1 MKIGILGTGRV
12 GSTIAGRLAELGHD
26 VMIGSRDPSSKQ
38 DLVVKLGGK
47 TKVGTMLEAAKYG
60 EILFNTVPGRTTLET
75 LTAIGEANISGRV
88 LVDVANVMDFSHGT
102 PPTLLV
108 ANTDSL
114 AEEIQRTFP
123 KTRVV
128 KALNTLGFTLMTHPE
143 NLAKGDHSIF
153 VCGNDAF
160 AKTQVSELLA
170 SFGWKQIYDLGD
182 IRSARGMEM
191 YLVFRSEVSA
201 ALGNAPF
208 NIKIVH

>member
-26 VMIGSRDPSSKQ
+26 VIIGSRDPSSKQ
-38 DLVVKLGGK
+38 DLAAKLGGK
-47 TKVGTMLEAAKYG
+47 TKVGTLLEAAKHG
-60 EILFNTVPGRTTLET
+60 EIFFNAVPGRVTLET
-75 LTAIGEANISGRV
+75 LTAIGEANLSGRV
-88 LVDVANVMDFSHGT
+88 LVDVANVMDFSHGS
-102 PPTLLV
+102 PPSLLV

-128 KALNTLGFTLMTHPE
+128 KTLNTLGFTLMTHPE
-143 NLAKGDHSIF
+143 NLSKGDHAIF
-153 VCGNDAF
+153 LCGNDAF
-160 AKTQVSELLA
+160 AKTQVTEILA

-191 YLVFRSEVSA
+191 YLVFRSEVLA
-201 ALGNAPF
+201 AIGNASF
-208 NIKIVH
+208 NISIVQ

>member
-26 VMIGSRDPSSKQ
+26 VIIGSRDPSSKQ
-38 DLVVKLGGK
+38 DLAAKLGGK
-47 TKVGTMLEAAKYG
+47 TKVGTLLEAAKHG
-60 EILFNTVPGRTTLET
+60 EIFFNAVPGRVTLET
-75 LTAIGEANISGRV
+75 LNAIGEANLSGRV
-88 LVDVANVMDFSHGT
+88 LVDVANVMDFSHGS
-102 PPTLLV
+102 PPSLLV

-128 KALNTLGFTLMTHPE
+128 KTLNTLGFTLMTHPE
-143 NLAKGDHSIF
+143 NLSKGDHAIF
-153 VCGNDAF
+153 LCGNDAF
-160 AKTQVSELLA
+160 AKTQVTEILA

-191 YLVFRSEVSA
+191 YLVFRSEVLA
-201 ALGNAPF
+201 AIGNASF
-208 NIKIVH
+208 NISIVQ

>member
-60 EILFNTVPGRTTLET
+60 EILFNTIPGRTTLET

-88 LVDVANVMDFSHGT
+88 LVDVANVMDFSHGS
-102 PPTLLV
+102 PPSLLV

-128 KALNTLGFTLMTHPE
+128 KTLNTLGYTLMTHPE

-153 VCGNDAF
+153 LCGNDAF

-191 YLVFRSEVSA
+191 YLVFRAEVSA

>member
-38 DLVVKLGGK
+38 DLAVKLGGK

-75 LTAIGEANISGRV
+75 LTAIGEANLSGRV
-88 LVDVANVMDFSHGT
+88 LVDVANVMDFSHGS
-102 PPTLLV
+102 PPSLLV

-128 KALNTLGFTLMTHPE
+128 KTLNTLGFTLMTHPE
-143 NLAKGDHSIF
+143 NLAKGDHAIF
-153 VCGNDAF
+153 LCGNDAF
-160 AKTQVSELLA
+160 AKTQVTEILA

-191 YLVFRSEVSA
+191 YLVFRSEVLA

>member
-38 DLVVKLGGK
+38 DLAVKLGGK

-75 LTAIGEANISGRV
+75 LTAIGEVNISGRV
-88 LVDVANVMDFSHGT
+88 LVDVANVMDFSHGS

-128 KALNTLGFTLMTHPE
+128 KTLNTLGYTLMTHPE

-153 VCGNDAF
+153 LCGNDAF
-160 AKTQVSELLA
+160 AKTQVSEILA